1 MPEVVSSREGDNDAM
16 TTNQLSLARA
26 RASIGIVPLIVAAVQ
41 TILLYVTTSSLPIL
55 NTVYGCSSLCGS
67 SGQRFVPLI
76 AAFFGIAM
84 FALPSVIGM
93 FSRSWR
99 SALVLAI
106 LPWWI
111 VVIAHAGTL
120 LTPYIGLG
128 GNAQGGR
135 FDAPFWLSAA
145 HLPLLLAS
153 LALFG
158 ALGIFGWLARRA
170 LAGE

>member
-1 MPEVVSSREGDNDAM
+1 M

-26 RASIGIVPLIVAAVQ
+26 RANIGIVPLILTAIQ
-41 TILLYVTTSSLPIL
+41 TILLYLTTSSLPVVE
-55 NTVYGCSSLCGS
+55 TVYGCNFFCATATQL
-67 SGQRFVPLI
+67 VTTI
-76 AAFFGIAM
+76 AAVLGAVT
-84 FALPSVIGM
+84 FALPAVIGL
-93 FSRSWR
+93 FSRTWR
-99 SALVLAI
+99 SAFVLAV

-111 VVIAHAGTL
+111 AVIAHAGTL

-128 GNAQGGR
+128 GNAPGGR

-153 LALFG
+153 LVLFA
-158 ALGIFGWLARRA
+158 ALGVFGWLARRA